1 MLKQNKKKFNSAY
14 CDSKKIITNLEKNLG
29 MNITEI
35 KKLVNNA
42 EVVLTEKEIKAFL
55 EQKLIE
61 ENPKLKQWLD
71 ERDNKKEYLNKQLT
85 MDEQFEEN
93 NQYFSNMFALNK
105 YKFEPYTL
113 EYFNKYISI
122 VRKKILIL
130 LDIIEKIG
138 NKNTS
143 SIADIILDLD
153 IVLDVNGNILIEDID
168 RLIKPTVVNIH
179 ILQEQLSKANDLSTY
194 LTFKMSKLSVYRNG
208 FSESELYPSTSL
220 QDKGSFSF
228 HPDEYVSL
236 SIRQQEYCNQL
247 LVKSRRKC
255 TKLIFK

>member
-1 MLKQNKKKFNSAY
+1 MEKMLTDCSSLHNNLPIVSLSSDDFAEIIDVWESSVRATHHFLSEQEIAFYKPLVPKYALPSMKVFGMRLQNKLTGYMAVSDYKVEMLFIAPEFIGKG
-14 CDSKKIITNLEKNLG
+14 LG
-29 MNITEI
+29 KQLLSFALN
-35 KKLVNNA
+35 KLHIYLIDVN
-42 EVVLTEKEIKAFL
+42 
-55 EQKLIE
+55 E

-71 ERDNKKEYLNKQLT
+71 ERDNKKECLNKQLT

-105 YKFEPYTL
+105 YKFDPYTL

-143 SIADIILDLD
+143 SIKDIILDLD
-153 IVLDVNGNILIEDID
+153 IELDAKGNILKEDID

-179 ILQEQLSKANDLSTY
+179 ILQEK
-194 LTFKMSKLSVYRNG
+194 F
-208 FSESELYPSTSL
+208 
-220 QDKGSFSF
+220 
-228 HPDEYVSL
+228 
-236 SIRQQEYCNQL
+236 L
-247 LVKSRRKC
+247 LNA
-255 TKLIFK
+255 